1 MLTRFAR
8 LTIPKELARLTRH
21 ARIAKLAKLAKH
33 STITRNPA
41 RLPSRANRSSPFP
54 ALMFVTLLALVLSA
68 CGTTQG
74 GSSAG
79 GPGASDPAAGSS
91 GASSSGAAGSDK
103 TVSGTAAA
111 GAASAPAEESRTIK
125 HAMGETVI
133 QGTPKR
139 VVILTQEGTEALL
152 ELGVKPVGA
161 VESGLGNGWFP
172 HIAKEMQGVT
182 ELGDEAQ
189 PNVELIVGLKP
200 DLIIGNKVRHEKIYN
215 QLKEIAPTVFATT
228 LSGRWKENFALYAET
243 LGKTKEGEQAIAKY
257 DERVKQAKRKLGDK
271 VVKKVSLVRF
281 LPTAVRIYQ
290 KDTFAGIILSDI
302 GFARP
307 AAQDKDNFMEVI
319 TKERIAD
326 MDGDIMFY
334 FNADYDETKGGT
346 KNQEEWMKDPLYK
359 NLNIAK
365 KNMAFKVDEVI
376 WNLSGGIRSANM
388 LVDELVKHAEK
399 L

>member
-1 MLTRFAR
+1 MQTRFAGM
-8 LTIPKELARLTRH
+8 LVIL
-21 ARIAKLAKLAKH
+21 
-33 STITRNPA
+33 
-41 RLPSRANRSSPFP
+41 
-54 ALMFVTLLALVLSA
+54 LMVLLSA
-68 CGTTQG
+68 CGHTDG
-74 GSSAG
+74 GS
-79 GPGASDPAAGSS
+79 PAGSS
-91 GASSSGAAGSDK
+91 GASGAAAGSSQAPNAGSATPD
-103 TVSGTAAA
+103 SSSAGGTAA
-111 GAASAPAEESRTIK
+111 SAEQSRTIQ

-133 QGTPKR
+133 KGTPKR

-161 VESGLGNGWFP
+161 VMSGLGNGWFP

-189 PNVELIVGLKP
+189 PNVELIVSLKP

-215 QLKEIAPTVFATT
+215 QLKDIAPTVFATT
-228 LSGRWKENFALYAET
+228 LSGRWKNNFALYAET
-243 LGKTKEGEQAIAKY
+243 LGKQQEGELAMAKY
-257 DERVKQAKRKLGDK
+257 DERVKQAKQKLGDK
-271 VVKKVSLVRF
+271 VAKKVSLVRF

-326 MDGDIMFY
+326 MDGDMMFY

-346 KNQEEWMKDPLYK
+346 KNQEEWMKDPLYQ
-359 NLNIAK
+359 NLNVAK
-365 KNMAFKVDEVI
+365 KQMAFQVDEVI
-376 WNLSGGIRSANM
+376 WNLSGGIRSATM